1 MMKDRWKSNK
11 RWSYCIICIILFV
24 SNVLLGCTDKVWAPS
39 SDETFKV
46 YVSRIIDGDTIRII
60 LPDGSE
66 DTLRILGIDC
76 PELSSDSNKPFEYG
90 DIIDMTCLMDFG
102 SMAKSFT
109 NDLIINK
116 EILIE
121 FDVSAG
127 FTDTYGR
134 LLAYVYTLN
143 ETDVGAL
150 LIQNGF
156 ARVYIEEDF
165 SKEHSYLLH
174 ENGAKLNRTGLWG
187 CSEKEQYG
195 VQILLVHYDAMSD
208 DRTNLND
215 EYVCITYRSN
225 ETNKVPVNLTGCTL
239 SDDDGYVFLFP
250 NSFVIDEGMVV
261 TIHSGVGENN
271 LTDLYWGSSNP
282 LWNNEGDIVFLQD
295 ASGTLMDSYQWN

>member
-1 MMKDRWKSNK
+1 M
-11 RWSYCIICIILFV
+11 ILFA
-24 SNVLLGCTDKVWAPS
+24 SNVLLGCIEEGWAPS
-39 SDETFKV
+39 SDETIKV
-46 YVSRIIDGDTIRII
+46 YVSRVIDGDTIRII

-66 DTLRILGIDC
+66 DTLRFLGIDC
-76 PELSSDSNKPFEYG
+76 PELSLDSNKPFEYG

-102 SMAKSFT
+102 SMAKSCT
-109 NDLIINK
+109 NDLIIHK

-134 LLAYVYTLN
+134 LLAYVYMLN
-143 ETDVGAL
+143 GTDVGVL

-156 ARVYIEEDF
+156 ARVYTEEDF
-165 SKEHSYLLH
+165 SKKHSYLLH
-174 ENGAKLNRTGLWG
+174 ENIAKQNKTGLWG
-187 CSEKEQYG
+187 CSEKEQFG
-195 VQILLVHYDAMSD
+195 VQILLVHYDAMGD

-225 ETNKVPVNLTGCTL
+225 ETSKVPVDLTGFTL

-250 NSFVIDEGMVV
+250 NSFVIDEGMIVN
-261 TIHSGVGENN
+261 IHSGVGENN

-295 ASGTLMDSYQWN
+295 ASATPMDSYQWN